1 MKMNFYKHFI
11 FACFL
16 AFGICAMS
24 CSDEIFSTDNNSKD
38 GQLHFIAEVVQNN
51 QLTKDSR
58 AAQPADACIE
68 ARNISET
75 MFQGKK
81 MWLQDRTINGIFYS
95 SKNKAKTRGDIIP
108 ADISYLNENEIKLS
122 LWSYRKG
129 KEQDKYDE
137 WLNKETLNINKD
149 GLGTFE
155 EDPNNPQK
163 YLWSYNKPYC
173 KFVTLCTNESTDD
186 ENGESSKVAY
196 TYDYNKEEQLPQI
209 KFECPDDVS
218 KQFDLLAASTD
229 VNYNTQAK
237 DDPIK
242 LKLLPALT
250 AVQFSINLGKL
261 PKGLLTLTKVQLK
274 NIVTKG
280 IYTFPTAKE
289 PSGSWSLS
297 KEKKGTLSLDCYNSL
312 GDEDYNNNNNTITLG
327 KDPYKEKGDDGD
339 EYWSGGDGNTFFVI
353 PQDYADIK
361 VCLTLHNETKD
372 KDQYLEVPLGKG
384 KFDAGKT
391 KILKLSA
398 NKSLNTLITKGPKL
412 ILINAKKAQFT
423 VFSYLQKGP
432 NGKSEGTPWQYVGY
446 EDEDNDPNLHEGSTP
461 DWLDLVTKSGE
472 GGRNEGEIE
481 IKPLKLTTSYPWDNE
496 FDKTEKAPKPYNLAN
511 ANGEATIEETA
522 NCYIISSPGTYSIPL
537 VYGNA
542 IKNGETNE
550 VSFKYNGKKPKDDKK
565 LDTFINYAGKEITSP
580 YINKDNANDKA
591 IKAELLWE
599 DRENMLSVIPNIV
612 SGAQGHDYLTFTVSS
627 DQIKSGNALIA
638 VKNKNNTIM
647 WSWHLWFV
655 PAKEY
660 GKTVQLTDM
669 YGTQRN
675 VAKLPLGYIPFL
687 YGPNEKH
694 PRKVKLVFRQTNNDK
709 IRSKFTVEQ
718 ETITKH
724 LFYANYYQHGR
735 KDPFSG
741 DVAHAQDGKITCVD
755 GTKTLDYAIQNPNQ
769 LINHT
774 YTTNWCSN
782 TYFNLWSANFSILD
796 KNLKLSNNVKTI
808 YDPCPVG
815 YKVPPVNTFTKME
828 REGTGYDKDK
838 YGWTFKTDNNKE
850 SLFISMTGGL
860 IYQNGKLEPNVYVI
874 NDKNFPYP
882 DAQGFYQLATSNST
896 LDKEH
901 NSRCRLFL
909 GQGNYKP
916 CEIDNNMAEADTV
929 LPVKDE

>member
-1 MKMNFYKHFI
+1 MAMSTSTVLLLLTHKYVKMKMNFYKHFI

-81 MWLQDRTINGIFYS
+81 MWLQDRTINGIFSS
-95 SKNKAKTRGDIIP
+95 SKNKAKTRGYIIP
-108 ADISYLNENEIKLS
+108 ADISYLNENDIKLS

-137 WLNKETLNINKD
+137 WLNKETLNINND
-149 GLGTFE
+149 GLGTFK

-173 KFVTLCTNESTDD
+173 KFVTLCTNESTSD

-242 LKLLPALT
+242 LKLLHALT
-250 AVQFSINLGKL
+250 AVQFSINLGIL
-261 PKGLLTLTKVQLK
+261 PDNIRLTTVQLK

-289 PSGSWSLS
+289 PSGSWSFS
-297 KEKKGTLSLDCYNSL
+297 NKDKGTLSLSDLYESFDN
-312 GDEDYNNNNNTITLG
+312 EDNNTITLG
-327 KDPYKEKGDDGD
+327 KDPHKEKGDDF
-339 EYWSGGDGNTFFVI
+339 EYWSGDDGYTFFVI

-361 VCLTLHNETKD
+361 VCLTLYNED
-372 KDQYLEVPLGKG
+372 KNKEQYLEVPLGKG

-412 ILINAKKAQFT
+412 ILINTKEAQFT

-432 NGKSEGTPWQYVGY
+432 NGKSEKAPWQYVGY
-446 EDEDNDPNLHEGSTP
+446 YEDNDPNLHEGSFP
-461 DWLDLVTKSGE
+461 DWLKLDKTSGE
-472 GGRNEGEIE
+472 GGKNDGEIK
-481 IKPLKLTTSYPWDNE
+481 IKPLELTTSYPWDNK

-542 IKNGETNE
+542 IKDGGTNKA
-550 VSFKYNGKKPKDDKK
+550 SFKYN
-565 LDTFINYAGKEITSP
+565 
-580 YINKDNANDKA
+580 
-591 IKAELLWE
+591 
-599 DRENMLSVIPNIV
+599 V
-612 SGAQGHDYLTFTVSS
+612 
-627 DQIKSGNALIA
+627 
-638 VKNKNNTIM
+638 
-647 WSWHLWFV
+647 
-655 PAKEY
+655 
-660 GKTVQLTDM
+660 
-669 YGTQRN
+669 
-675 VAKLPLGYIPFL
+675 
-687 YGPNEKH
+687 
-694 PRKVKLVFRQTNNDK
+694 
-709 IRSKFTVEQ
+709 
-718 ETITKH
+718 
-724 LFYANYYQHGR
+724 
-735 KDPFSG
+735 
-741 DVAHAQDGKITCVD
+741 
-755 GTKTLDYAIQNPNQ
+755 
-769 LINHT
+769 
-774 YTTNWCSN
+774 
-782 TYFNLWSANFSILD
+782 
-796 KNLKLSNNVKTI
+796 KNLKMI
-808 YDPCPVG
+808 
-815 YKVPPVNTFTKME
+815 
-828 REGTGYDKDK
+828 R
-838 YGWTFKTDNNKE
+838 
-850 SLFISMTGGL
+850 SLIL
-860 IYQNGKLEPNVYVI
+860 L
-874 NDKNFPYP
+874 
-882 DAQGFYQLATSNST
+882 
-896 LDKEH
+896 
-901 NSRCRLFL
+901 
-909 GQGNYKP
+909 
-916 CEIDNNMAEADTV
+916 
-929 LPVKDE
+929 

>member
-1 MKMNFYKHFI
+1 MNFYKHFI

-81 MWLQDRTINGIFYS
+81 MWLQDRTINGIFSS
-95 SKNKAKTRGDIIP
+95 SKNKAKTRGYIIP
-108 ADISYLNENEIKLS
+108 ADISYLNENDIKLS

-137 WLNKETLNINKD
+137 WLNKETLNINND
-149 GLGTFE
+149 GLGTFK

-173 KFVTLCTNESTDD
+173 KFVTLCTNESTSD

-242 LKLLPALT
+242 LKLLHALT
-250 AVQFSINLGKL
+250 AVQFSINLGIL
-261 PKGLLTLTKVQLK
+261 PDNIRLTTVQLK

-289 PSGSWSLS
+289 PSGSWSFS
-297 KEKKGTLSLDCYNSL
+297 NKDKGTLSLSDLYESFDN
-312 GDEDYNNNNNTITLG
+312 EDNNTITLG
-327 KDPYKEKGDDGD
+327 KDPHKEKGDDF
-339 EYWSGGDGNTFFVI
+339 EYWSGDDGYTFFVI

-361 VCLTLHNETKD
+361 VCLTLYNED
-372 KDQYLEVPLGKG
+372 KNKEQYLEVPLGKG

-412 ILINAKKAQFT
+412 ILINTKEAQFT

-432 NGKSEGTPWQYVGY
+432 NGKSEKAPWQYVGY
-446 EDEDNDPNLHEGSTP
+446 YEDNDPNLHEGSFP
-461 DWLDLVTKSGE
+461 DWLKLDKTSGE
-472 GGRNEGEIE
+472 GGKNDGEIK
-481 IKPLKLTTSYPWDNE
+481 IKPLELTTSYPWDNK

-537 VYGNA
+537 VYGCLL
-542 IKNGETNE
+542 
-550 VSFKYNGKKPKDDKK
+550 Y
-565 LDTFINYAGKEITSP
+565 TSP
-580 YINKDNANDKA
+580 
-591 IKAELLWE
+591 
-599 DRENMLSVIPNIV
+599 S
-612 SGAQGHDYLTFTVSS
+612 
-627 DQIKSGNALIA
+627 
-638 VKNKNNTIM
+638 
-647 WSWHLWFV
+647 
-655 PAKEY
+655 
-660 GKTVQLTDM
+660 
-669 YGTQRN
+669 
-675 VAKLPLGYIPFL
+675 
-687 YGPNEKH
+687 
-694 PRKVKLVFRQTNNDK
+694 PRD
-709 IRSKFTVEQ
+709 
-718 ETITKH
+718 
-724 LFYANYYQHGR
+724 
-735 KDPFSG
+735 
-741 DVAHAQDGKITCVD
+741 
-755 GTKTLDYAIQNPNQ
+755 
-769 LINHT
+769 
-774 YTTNWCSN
+774 
-782 TYFNLWSANFSILD
+782 
-796 KNLKLSNNVKTI
+796 
-808 YDPCPVG
+808 
-815 YKVPPVNTFTKME
+815 
-828 REGTGYDKDK
+828 
-838 YGWTFKTDNNKE
+838 
-850 SLFISMTGGL
+850 
-860 IYQNGKLEPNVYVI
+860 
-874 NDKNFPYP
+874 
-882 DAQGFYQLATSNST
+882 
-896 LDKEH
+896 
-901 NSRCRLFL
+901 
-909 GQGNYKP
+909 
-916 CEIDNNMAEADTV
+916 
-929 LPVKDE
+929 

>member
-1 MKMNFYKHFI
+1 MNFYKHFI

-81 MWLQDRTINGIFYS
+81 MWLQDRTINGIFSS
-95 SKNKAKTRGDIIP
+95 SKNKATTRGDIIP
-108 ADISYLNENEIKLS
+108 ADFSYLNENDIKLS
-122 LWSYRKG
+122 LWGYRKE

-155 EDPNNPQK
+155 EDPDNPQK

-173 KFVTLCTNESTDD
+173 KFVTLCTNENPDD

-209 KFECPDDVS
+209 KFESPDDVS

-237 DDPIK
+237 DAPIN
-242 LKLLPALT
+242 LKLRHALT

-261 PKGLLTLTKVQLK
+261 PDEITLTAVQLK

-289 PSGSWSLS
+289 PSGSWSFS
-297 KEKKGTLSLDCYNSL
+297 KDDKGTLSLTCIKNF
-312 GDEDYNNNNNTITLG
+312 NNDDDNTITLG
-327 KDPYKEKGDDGD
+327 KDPCKEKGDDG
-339 EYWSGGDGNTFFVI
+339 EEFWSGGDGNTFFVI

-361 VCLTLHNETKD
+361 VCLTLHNDFKD

-384 KFDAGKT
+384 EFEAGQT

-398 NKSLNTLITKGPKL
+398 HKSLNTLITKGPKL
-412 ILINAKKAQFT
+412 IFINAKEAQFS

-432 NGKSEGTPWQYVGY
+432 NENAENAPWEYVGY
-446 EDEDNDPNLHEGSTP
+446 EDSDNKLHENSTP
-461 DWLDLVTKSGE
+461 DWIKFVTKSGE
-472 GGRNEGEIE
+472 GGNNKGNKIE
-481 IKPLKLTTSYPWDNE
+481 IKPLILTTSYPWDNE

-511 ANGEATIEETA
+511 ANGEANIEETA
-522 NCYIISSPGTYSIPL
+522 NCYIISSPGIYSIPL

-542 IKNGETNE
+542 IKNGKPYKA
-550 VSFKYNGKKPKDDKK
+550 SFHYNGKKPKDDKK
-565 LDTFINYAGKEITSP
+565 LDTFINYAGREITSP
-580 YINKDNANDKA
+580 YINEDNTNDKA
-591 IKAELLWE
+591 TKAELLWE
-599 DRENMLSVIPNIV
+599 DRENMLSVVPNIV
-612 SGAQGHDYLTFTVSS
+612 SGTQSYDYLTFTVSS

-638 VKNKNNTIM
+638 VKNNNGTIM

-669 YGTQRN
+669 YGTQRH

-687 YGPNEKH
+687 YGPNEKY
-694 PRKVKLVFRQTNNDK
+694 PRKVKLVFTQTYNNK

-718 ETITKH
+718 ETIAKH
-724 LFYANYYQHGR
+724 LFYTNYYQHGR

-741 DVAHAQDGKITCVD
+741 DVAHKQDGKITCID
-755 GTKTLDYAIQNPNQ
+755 GTKTLAYAIQNPNQ
-769 LINHT
+769 LINHN
-774 YTTNWCSN
+774 YMTNWCSN

-796 KNLKLSNNVKTI
+796 EKLKLSNNVKTI

-815 YKVPPVNTFTKME
+815 YKVPPVNTFTDME
-828 REGTGYDKDK
+828 GEGTGYDKDK

-850 SLFISMTGGL
+850 SLFIPMTGGL
-860 IYQNGKLEPNVYVI
+860 IYKNGKLEPNVYVI
-874 NDKNFPYP
+874 NDENFPYP
-882 DAQGFYQLATSNST
+882 DAQGFYQLATSNSI
-896 LDKEH
+896 LDKEN
-901 NSRCRLFL
+901 NSRCRLL
-909 GQGNYKP
+909 LDKEGYNNKP
-916 CEIDNNMAEADTV
+916 NDKDNNMAEADAI

>member
-81 MWLQDRTINGIFYS
+81 MWLQDRTINGIFSS
-95 SKNKAKTRGDIIP
+95 SKNKAKTRGYIIP
-108 ADISYLNENEIKLS
+108 ADISYLNENDIKLS

-137 WLNKETLNINKD
+137 WLNKETLNINND
-149 GLGTFE
+149 GLGTFK

-173 KFVTLCTNESTDD
+173 KFVTLCTNESTSD

-242 LKLLPALT
+242 LKLLHALT
-250 AVQFSINLGKL
+250 AVQFSINLGIL
-261 PKGLLTLTKVQLK
+261 PDNIRLTTVQLK

-289 PSGSWSLS
+289 PSGSWSFS
-297 KEKKGTLSLDCYNSL
+297 NKDKGTLSLSDLYESFDN
-312 GDEDYNNNNNTITLG
+312 EDNNTITLG
-327 KDPYKEKGDDGD
+327 KDPHKEKGDDF
-339 EYWSGGDGNTFFVI
+339 EYWSGDDGYTFFVI

-361 VCLTLHNETKD
+361 VCLTLYNED
-372 KDQYLEVPLGKG
+372 KNKEQYLEVPLGKG

-412 ILINAKKAQFT
+412 ILINTKEAQFT

-432 NGKSEGTPWQYVGY
+432 NGKSEKAPWQYVGY
-446 EDEDNDPNLHEGSTP
+446 YEDNDPNLHEGSFP
-461 DWLDLVTKSGE
+461 DWLKLDKTSGE
-472 GGRNEGEIE
+472 GGKNDGEIK
-481 IKPLKLTTSYPWDNE
+481 IKPLELTTSYPWDNK

-542 IKNGETNE
+542 IKDGGTNKA
-550 VSFKYNGKKPKDDKK
+550 SFKYNGKKPKDDKK

-580 YINKDNANDKA
+580 YINEDNANDKA

-599 DRENMLSVIPNIV
+599 DRENMLSVIPNIAV
-612 SGAQGHDYLTFTVSS
+612 SYTHVT
-627 DQIKSGNALIA
+627 
-638 VKNKNNTIM
+638 
-647 WSWHLWFV
+647 
-655 PAKEY
+655 
-660 GKTVQLTDM
+660 
-669 YGTQRN
+669 
-675 VAKLPLGYIPFL
+675 LP
-687 YGPNEKH
+687 
-694 PRKVKLVFRQTNNDK
+694 TN
-709 IRSKFTVEQ
+709 
-718 ETITKH
+718 
-724 LFYANYYQHGR
+724 
-735 KDPFSG
+735 
-741 DVAHAQDGKITCVD
+741 
-755 GTKTLDYAIQNPNQ
+755 
-769 LINHT
+769 
-774 YTTNWCSN
+774 
-782 TYFNLWSANFSILD
+782 
-796 KNLKLSNNVKTI
+796 
-808 YDPCPVG
+808 
-815 YKVPPVNTFTKME
+815 
-828 REGTGYDKDK
+828 RE
-838 YGWTFKTDNNKE
+838 
-850 SLFISMTGGL
+850 
-860 IYQNGKLEPNVYVI
+860 V
-874 NDKNFPYP
+874 
-882 DAQGFYQLATSNST
+882 
-896 LDKEH
+896 
-901 NSRCRLFL
+901 
-909 GQGNYKP
+909 
-916 CEIDNNMAEADTV
+916 
-929 LPVKDE
+929 